1 VNPNQINSDFLKT
14 LEALSLLH
22 HTVVDGNDDFAG
34 TFNIAT
40 RDRVTDCS
48 AEKFSQMSAE
58 ASSRTSSPI
67 AVPTILPVDE
77 IPQMQ
82 SNCFFSNTTAL
93 PLTDQA
99 MCYLG
104 MYCPNLN
111 SSDPTTIPV
120 KCVASPEC
128 EFRRLQ
134 GLPCQDGPQFGSQ
147 GRFEPIICP
156 KRYYCQTPQD
166 IKKCPQGY
174 FCPTGTFEPRKCD
187 LFSSCP
193 EGSFTQTSFTGIIS
207 FLVIDVFIALLC
219 IARFWHE
226 RKRVQDLQTI
236 HQQKQSQSLFSDDV
250 KRQLAANFQ
259 KSMNGK
265 ELRMHFRM
273 EQLGW
278 TLPSSGKVILEGVS
292 GSIVSSRMT
301 AIVGPS
307 GAGKTTFMNI
317 LTNKIERTHGKLY
330 ICEKEVELSQY
341 KKICGFVPQDDVM
354 HRELTVRENIY
365 HSARIRLPR
374 SWSDQEVNEHVDLV
388 LQALDLVH
396 VQHTLIGDGVSRG
409 ISGGQRKRVNIALE
423 VASCPLTL
431 CLDEPTSGLD
441 STAALEVVDMLRRMA
456 DLGMTVI
463 SVIHQP
469 RVEIFKKFDEV
480 LCIAPGGKT
489 AYMGPT
495 SECRPFFEKL
505 GYEFP
510 IGANE
515 ADVLMDIL
523 SGSGKNPV
531 NDYSISD
538 LVSLWENQSRLE
550 PSLVGSMIA
559 GQEESNPIIVTVPT
573 EVTLLSTPESDWYL
587 NQQFHVLSK
596 DLVQERG
603 ASFFTQLC
611 LTHNLSLLQQFRT
624 LPGLVLELFVASVSG
639 VLMGVAAKGIDELYQ
654 GMMKKPFTLLSP
666 APIYWLVIQFIM
678 LVGTAVGLSSAPAGT
693 KIFSE
698 ELDVYWRYTSSGHSR
713 LAYYLGKTVSSL
725 YRIVLAGLH
734 FSALL
739 FYLATPVIPYYIQFG
754 IIVCYVFGVYGL
766 CSFVSMIVRREN
778 ATLLAVVV
786 ALFSGVFCGYGL
798 TLNDARKW
806 NIYFVWAMQFNMYG
820 AQTYLTQ
827 TLKVYDHIYD
837 SQLCNDYFGYS
848 LDQTPYDFLL
858 MILIG
863 LLWRVAAFFAMILCN
878 RDKQK

>member
-1 VNPNQINSDFLKT
+1 
-14 LEALSLLH
+14 
-22 HTVVDGNDDFAG
+22 
-34 TFNIAT
+34 
-40 RDRVTDCS
+40 
-48 AEKFSQMSAE
+48 
-58 ASSRTSSPI
+58 
-67 AVPTILPVDE
+67 
-77 IPQMQ
+77 
-82 SNCFFSNTTAL
+82 
-93 PLTDQA
+93 
-99 MCYLG
+99 

-111 SSDPTTIPV
+111 SSDPSTVPV
-120 KCVASPEC
+120 KCVASAEC

-134 GLPCQDGPQFGSQ
+134 GVPCQDGPLFGSQ
-147 GRFEPIICP
+147 GRFEPIVCP
-156 KRYYCQTPQD
+156 KRYYCATPQE
-166 IKKCPQGY
+166 IKICPQGH
-174 FCPTGTFEPRKCD
+174 FCPTGTFQPRKCD

-193 EGSFTQTSFTGIIS
+193 EGSFTQTSFTGIIL
-207 FLVIDVFIALLC
+207 FLAIDFGLALFCLF
-219 IARFWHE
+219 RYWYE
-226 RKRVQDLQTI
+226 RKRQVDLHLI
-236 HQQKQSQSLFSDDV
+236 HQQKESNSLFSDEV
-250 KRQLAANFQ
+250 KRKLAANFQ

-265 ELRMHFRM
+265 DLRMHFRM

-278 TLPSSGKVILEGVS
+278 TLPSSGKVILEGVT

-330 ICEKEVELSQY
+330 ICGKEVELSQY
-341 KKICGFVPQDDVM
+341 KKIYGFVPQEDVM

-374 SWSDQEVNEHVDLV
+374 SWSDKEVNEHVDLV

-469 RVEIFKKFDEV
+469 RVEIFKKFDDV
-480 LCIAPGGKT
+480 LCIAPGGRT
-489 AYMGPT
+489 AYLGPT
-495 SECRPFFEKL
+495 LACRPYFEKL
-505 GYEFP
+505 GYEFQV
-510 IGANE
+510 GANE

-523 SGSGKNPV
+523 SGSGRNPV
-531 NDYSISD
+531 NDYSISE
-538 LVSLWENQSRLE
+538 LVSKWEKQIGSE
-550 PSLVGSMIA
+550 PS
-559 GQEESNPIIVTVPT
+559 P
-573 EVTLLSTPESDWYL
+573 LSTPEVATPIVVSVPTEIVLAGAFETDL
-587 NQQFHVLSK
+587 DLDQQFHKLSN

-603 ASFFTQLC
+603 ANFLTQLR
-611 LTHNLSLLQQFRT
+611 LTHNLSLLQQYRT
-624 LPGLVLELFVASVSG
+624 LPGLVLELFVASISG
-639 VLMGVAAKGIDELYQ
+639 VLMGVASKGIDELYQ

-666 APIYWLVIQFIM
+666 APLYWLVIQFIM

-713 LAYYLGKTVSSL
+713 LAYYLGKTISTI

-739 FYLATPVIPYYIQFG
+739 FYLSTPIIPYYIQFG

-827 TLKVYDHIYD
+827 TLQVYDHIYD
-837 SQLCNDYFGYS
+837 SQLCNDHFGYS
-848 LDQTPYDFLL
+848 LNQTPYDFLL
-858 MILIG
+858 MVLIG
-863 LLWRVAAFFAMILCN
+863 FLWRIVAFFAMILCN